1 MDALTLLKD
10 RSSTLPRFLG
20 EPAPSDAELAQMFEA
35 ATRVPDHGMV
45 RPWRFVVLRGEDR
58 QAMGEVFVKA
68 LMSRNPDASEDA
80 INAERNRA
88 LRSPIVV
95 AVLARTKPHP
105 KVPNVEQVV
114 SAGQAALAIHLAGQA
129 MGYGSVMLTGDNAY
143 DPTVKSFF
151 GLGDEDS
158 IVAYLYMGTPT
169 AEVPGKSRPEVQEFV
184 EPFGAHAG

>member
-1 MDALTLLKD
+1 
-10 RSSTLPRFLG
+10 
-20 EPAPSDAELAQMFEA
+20 
-35 ATRVPDHGMV
+35 MV

-169 AEVPGKSRPEVQEFV
+169 AEVPGKSRPEVQEFI